1 MFLNVRKRHLV
12 FVLLLGCGSDSNK
25 NLTGDKG
32 QGGAAGD
39 TASQQGGAVA
49 NDQPMGGAGGET
61 TTEQNGGTPVA
72 FGGQIG
78 AAGATGGGTGAGTGG
93 STTQPVG
100 GAAAELLGT
109 GDHLASSVTM
119 TALATVAGCLN
130 KPTDIA
136 FNPLRSGE
144 LWAVNYGDNSAC
156 IVTNATMP
164 GTKSERRQES
174 SHEHF
179 MARPM
184 GLAFGGD
191 KTSFN
196 IPGTFATAND
206 SAGDSHPDDGQL
218 WNGTTLYSSDLRIFG
233 KFKGADGN
241 SHLDM
246 LHDSPLARGIAWEK
260 DNIYWV
266 FGSMFQDITRYD
278 YAKDHERGNFDH
290 GDGAQW
296 HYAAGLVKGQN
307 GVPSHLYY
315 DAKTALLYIAD
326 TGNKRVARLLTTSG
340 TQNPK
345 RHTRNKDRVETKI
358 DAVIDGATL
367 TDFVPASAG
376 LQQPS
381 GIDKLDNIVFVSD
394 YATGIIYAFDTDGKK
409 LNWLDTGLG
418 AGKVAGLA
426 VGPDRKLYFA
436 STGGNAIYVIK
447 P

>member
-1 MFLNVRKRHLV
+1 MMFVARKYSLV
-12 FVLLLGCGSDSNK
+12 FFCFIGCGSAATSK
-25 NLTGDKG
+25 NPEETRN
-32 QGGAAGD
+32 GGAGGGSE
-39 TASQQGGAVA
+39 SQQGGATV
-49 NDQPMGGAGGET
+49 NEPTMGGSGSENVVGASGGT
-61 TTEQNGGTPVA
+61 FVLSGGQGGTSSTPGGSSMPPSNGGKS
-72 FGGQIG
+72 
-78 AAGATGGGTGAGTGG
+78 AADI
-93 STTQPVG
+93 
-100 GAAAELLGT
+100 LGT
-109 GDHLASSVTM
+109 GNHLATSVKLT
-119 TALATVAGCLN
+119 TLATVAGCLN
-130 KPTDIA
+130 KPTDLA
-136 FNPLRSGE
+136 FNPLRPAE
-144 LWAVNYGDNSAC
+144 MWVVNYGDNSAC
-156 IVTNATMP
+156 IVTDAT
-164 GTKSERRQES
+164 TAAIKSERRQES

-179 MARPM
+179 MPRPM
-184 GLAFGGD
+184 GLAFGGE
-191 KTSFN
+191 KTTFN

-206 SAGDSHPDDGQL
+206 SAGDSNPDDGEL

-278 YAKDHERGNFDH
+278 YVRDHERGNFDH
-290 GDGAQW
+290 GDGSQW
-296 HYAAGLVKGQN
+296 HYVAGLVKGQN

-315 DAKTALLYIAD
+315 DAKSAMLYIAD

-340 TQNPK
+340 TLNPK

-381 GIDKLDNIVFVSD
+381 GIDKLDNVVFVSD
-394 YATGIIYAFDTDGKK
+394 FATGFIYAFDTDGTK

-436 STGGNAIYVIK
+436 STGGNTIHVVT